1 MDIKVLYNGFA
12 MLSNESLVQVIS
24 DIIYDHLKGKHKDK
38 LAKELAEE
46 IIYALDLEEP
56 PSWYIHG

>member
-1 MDIKVLYNGFA
+1 MYNGFV
-12 MLSNESLVQVIS
+12 MLSHESLVQVIS

-46 IIYALDLEEP
+46 IIYELDLEEP

>member
-12 MLSNESLVQVIS
+12 MLSHEAKLQIIA

-38 LAKELAEE
+38 LSMELAEDILRE
-46 IIYALDLEEP
+46 ISDDP
-56 PSWYIHG
+56 DKWFPKR